1 MKREKG
7 ILKFSSNSEMAPLE
21 DHSYMKLCAEL
32 ASRLS
37 ISLASARRK
46 VELVAAKD
54 GVKDLKSRKSIAERL
69 LNEDL
74 IRSQSED
81 SSSSAQLDEL
91 LEALAEEENF
101 MVED

>member
-1 MKREKG
+1 
-7 ILKFSSNSEMAPLE
+7 
-21 DHSYMKLCAEL
+21 MKLCAEL

-46 VELVAAKD
+46 VELVAAQD
-54 GVKDLKSRKSIAERL
+54 SVKDLNARKLIAERL
-69 LNEDL
+69 LNEANTRNNSDE
-74 IRSQSED
+74 ISP
-81 SSSSAQLDEL
+81 SAQLDDL